1 MQILEGIF
9 LSWLVGSFLFVPGLL
24 VRWGKWK
31 DWYLSPTISPFAVK
45 RFVYT
50 WMPASMFFVLAP
62 ILAFTPADPDTKL
75 DIWAGMGVTGIAIGI
90 VLAFWAPR
98 WAKPAWQRR
107 LEDRY
112 SYAEINTFLPVW
124 QHMDH
129 KEWGRL
135 VGTEEGL
142 KELVEKAGGQ
152 YRHDPRLLPTLNQ

>member
-1 MQILEGIF
+1 MKILEGIF
-9 LSWLVGSFLFVPGLL
+9 LSWLLGSFLFVPGLL
-24 VRWGKWK
+24 VRLGKWK
-31 DWYLSPTISPFAVK
+31 DWYLSPNIPPFAVK
-45 RFVYT
+45 RFVYAG
-50 WMPASMFFVLAP
+50 MPASLIFLHLPF
-62 ILAFTPADPDTKL
+62 LAFVPVDPDTKL
-75 DIWAGMGVTGIAIGI
+75 DISAYIGVAGIAIGI

-152 YRHDPRLLPTLNQ
+152 YRRNPQAAS